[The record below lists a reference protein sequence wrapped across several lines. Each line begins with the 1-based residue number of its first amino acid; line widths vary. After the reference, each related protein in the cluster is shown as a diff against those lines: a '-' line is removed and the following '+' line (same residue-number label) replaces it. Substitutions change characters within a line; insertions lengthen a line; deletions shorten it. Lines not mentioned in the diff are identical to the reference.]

1 MVPHLPG
8 ALRLI
13 PPDAGTQES
22 LAFRRSFV
30 HDYLMTATHRNIM
43 TGEAATLEQDL
54 GFYVIYT
61 VESSRRERTMD
72 ADEFRA
78 NFVPVAR

>member
-1 MVPHLPG
+1 
-8 ALRLI
+8 
-13 PPDAGTQES
+13 
-22 LAFRRSFV
+22 
-30 HDYLMTATHRNIM
+30 MTATHRNIM